1 LESIKLVS
9 GQVVFCYY
17 PFTSQTKSKHRP
29 AFVVVNLNNDDFIAC
44 KISSQPVGASEKHT
58 ILIDDSDFE
67 SGGLGRQSKVVPT
80 SIFTIT
86 KKVITSSVGV
96 LKEEKRNEIIER
108 IKDILDGK
116 V

>member
-1 LESIKLVS
+1 MESIKLVS

-17 PFTSQTKSKHRP
+17 PFTSQTKSKNRP
-29 AFVVVNLNNDDFIAC
+29 AFVIIDLNSEDFIAC
-44 KISSQPVGASEKHT
+44 KISAQPVGASEKHA

-96 LKEEKRNEIIER
+96 LKEEKRDEIIQK
-108 IKDILDGK
+108 IKSILDGN